1 MGYLL
6 AKPARISYFCRHY
19 EKRLSM
25 ASHIVISKGAELLRI
40 PADKLMYVQADGNYS
55 IIVTKDGKQ
64 KTVTIQLGVIMDTLF
79 NTLDENSQQF
89 LRIGRTLIINM
100 DYLFCIN
107 TQKKKLVISDCEGFY
122 KELEASK
129 EVLVKLKEHVESKQE
144 KDETERE

>member
-1 MGYLL
+1 
-6 AKPARISYFCRHY
+6 
-19 EKRLSM
+19 M
-25 ASHIVISKGAELLRI
+25 ANHIVISKGAELLRI

-79 NTLDENSQQF
+79 NTLDESSQQF